1 MKKLN
6 IPQRNPQPACAQR
19 RPEEIELTKALKMVV
34 DAFTDL
40 GFEDFY
46 ILGLV
51 NLIINEHIM
60 ANGEFTEEYK
70 KYAALA
76 MKNSQAPESP
86 GIITIIP

>member
-6 IPQRNPQPACAQR
+6 IPQRPLQPQR

-34 DAFTDL
+34 DALSAL

-51 NLIINEHIM
+51 NLIINEHVTDT
-60 ANGEFTEEYK
+60 GEFTDEYI
-70 KYAALA
+70 KYAEQAKA
-76 MKNSQAPESP
+76 MNTPPAQP
-86 GIITIIP
+86 GIITIIN

>member
-6 IPQRNPQPACAQR
+6 IPERKTVKNPER

-34 DAFTDL
+34 DALTAL

-51 NLIINEHIM
+51 NLIINQHI
-60 ANGEFTEEYK
+60 NPDGTFTKEYLE
-70 KYAALA
+70 YASKAQQYRA
-76 MKNSQAPESP
+76 DPAV
-86 GIITIIP
+86 GIITNIG